1 MDYTHQEPGREIQ
14 SISSTFVPTEELRL
28 QSNGREVLCIIGVS
42 ITDAACCSTCCGTGI
57 LPYTTIPGYI
67 VTWKDR
73 VNDAGLAVSVV
84 EPVNDEK
91 AKREIVAKL
100 KEMKSITNI
109 HFW

>member
-14 SISSTFVPTEELRL
+14 PTGGSYISTEELRL
-28 QSNGREVLCIIGVS
+28 QSNGREVLCIIGIS
-42 ITDAACCSTCCGTGI
+42 IVDTACCGTGI
-57 LPYTTIPGYI
+57 LLNVTIPGYI

-91 AKREIVAKL
+91 SKREIVAKL
-100 KEMKSITNI
+100 KETKSITNI
-109 HFW
+109 NFW